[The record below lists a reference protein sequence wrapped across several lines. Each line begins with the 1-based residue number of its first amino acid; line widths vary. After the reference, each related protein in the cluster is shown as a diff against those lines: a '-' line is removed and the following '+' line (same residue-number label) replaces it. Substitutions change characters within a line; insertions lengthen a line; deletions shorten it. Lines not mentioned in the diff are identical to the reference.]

1 MNEKK
6 EEQNIL
12 YQNINLI
19 NPSQIKVTNGN
30 KEKNNLFFK
39 KKKNKKQSFINSTNY
54 NLQNTQS
61 NISLNYKYN
70 SILSKRPKNLLK
82 NLSFLNDENNT
93 NNPRK
98 IARKPCIC
106 GGFCVTMSE
115 KKSLGVVKTYN

>member
-61 NISLNYKYN
+61 NLSLNNKYN

-93 NNPRK
+93 NNHNSRNHLDIMNNNHENLNKKDEESNK
-98 IARKPCIC
+98 IHK
-106 GGFCVTMSE
+106 
-115 KKSLGVVKTYN
+115 